1 MYKLTKEKI
10 SKDFNPRPHEE
21 GDYPDTIGEA
31 LKSDFNPRPHEE
43 GDLRIQRLLSRDIP
57 FQSTPS

>member
-1 MYKLTKEKI
+1 MKRATVYKLTKEKI

-43 GDLRIQRLLSRDIP
+43 GDHP
-57 FQSTPS
+57 